1 MKEYNQKEKS
11 LTLIAFASLSYA
23 NESLDEDNILF
34 EKDRIESIIQDNYI
48 SSEPM
53 EYNTFVLDWL
63 KKNAHELVYTGLYD
77 Q

>member
-11 LTLIAFASLSYA
+11 LTLIAFASLQYA
-23 NESLDEDNILF
+23 NEPVTEENILF
-34 EKDRIESIIQDNYI
+34 EKDRIESIIQDDYI
-48 SSEPM
+48 SGEPM

>member
-11 LTLIAFASLSYA
+11 LTLIAFASLQYA
-23 NESLDEDNILF
+23 NEPVTEENILF
-34 EKDRIESIIQDNYI
+34 EKDRIESIIQDDYI
-48 SSEPM
+48 SGKPM

>member
-1 MKEYNQKEKS
+1 MKRYKQKEKS
-11 LTLIAFASLSYA
+11 LMLIAFASLSYA
-23 NESLDEDNILF
+23 NEPLDEDNILF

-53 EYNTFVLDWL
+53 EYNTFVIDWL
-63 KKNAHELVYTGLYD
+63 QENAHELVYTGLYD